1 MALNYSFSQTNKQ
14 NPQHDT
20 FHLRKIIKRP
30 LEINASLQIFHI
42 QGWESIKMKKGKT
55 LGYPST
61 ITKLKSELC
70 KLYKE
75 VEIETPRKTEEAYS
89 TPTVGPN
96 TSNIWLRI

>member
-1 MALNYSFSQTNKQ
+1 
-14 NPQHDT
+14 
-20 FHLRKIIKRP
+20 
-30 LEINASLQIFHI
+30 
-42 QGWESIKMKKGKT
+42 MKKGKT